1 MENIVDVINGR
12 PLMLWRFWRYG
23 GGRKKMGH
31 CAEWEVTELCILELN
46 LFAILQSDLIER
58 DDVANLTPKNLAGI
72 GKLLL
77 KSN

>member
-1 MENIVDVINGR
+1 MEILEI
-12 PLMLWRFWRYG
+12 WRRQE
-23 GGRKKMGH
+23 KMGH
-31 CAEWEVTELCILELN
+31 CAERKGTELCILELN